1 MPVTVYL
8 ERNAKLYPNDIALVE
23 LNPEEEDTRRITWK
37 EYDLIQPGRFEP
49 YRREITWSV
58 FNEKANRFANMLIGR
73 G

>member
-8 ERNAKLYPNDIALVE
+8 ERNAKLYPNEIALVE

-49 YRREITWSV
+49 YRRSHGACSTRRRIDSQTCS
-58 FNEKANRFANMLIGR
+58 
-73 G
+73 